1 MSGSSSYGSSRE
13 QVDDEP
19 LFPIYDYIRT
29 LEELV
34 LRLKTD
40 NQARRLAPDA
50 VEREPALFEEH
61 AASVN
66 NFTADLLLLQS
77 LQLADEQVKLLKE
90 EDSEL
95 LGLCAENQR
104 ICEEIIKKR
113 QELDKANATI
123 SNLKSVYHSC
133 IDKKFSC
140 NKFLSN
146 KQQDRAGKSSLKEK
160 RKLQDEQ
167 HKLKV
172 LNNTLLQVIT
182 SAGIDW
188 AKNEQLVGL
197 LNTISEFL

>member
-1 MSGSSSYGSSRE
+1 MAELIEVMTSR
-13 QVDDEP
+13 
-19 LFPIYDYIRT
+19 FPA
-29 LEELV
+29 EA
-34 LRLKTD
+34 LR
-40 NQARRLAPDA
+40 
-50 VEREPALFEEH
+50 
-61 AASVN
+61 
-66 NFTADLLLLQS
+66 

>member
-1 MSGSSSYGSSRE
+1 MSGSSSYGSSCE
-13 QVDDEP
+13 QVDDET

-133 IDKKFSC
+133 IDKKFS
-140 NKFLSN
+140 SN

>member
-133 IDKKFSC
+133 IDKKKFS
-140 NKFLSN
+140 SN

-197 LNTISEFL
+197 LNRISEFL

>member
-1 MSGSSSYGSSRE
+1 M
-13 QVDDEP
+13 
-19 LFPIYDYIRT
+19 
-29 LEELV
+29 
-34 LRLKTD
+34 
-40 NQARRLAPDA
+40 
-50 VEREPALFEEH
+50 
-61 AASVN
+61 
-66 NFTADLLLLQS
+66 
-77 LQLADEQVKLLKE
+77 KLLKE

-133 IDKKFSC
+133 IDKKFSS
-140 NKFLSN
+140 NKFSSN

-197 LNTISEFL
+197 LNRISEFL